1 MDDDTSDESF
11 KICVEVM
18 QNHNKLDDA
27 EWNAT
32 VEQSIAAL
40 GLHPNLFSF
49 FCEKILPR
57 LKHLVSLSTKV
68 KLEKYSEILQTSFAT
83 TQITEM
89 DIKRL
94 LVKVANSVL
103 FNDDISIEDSQIDFA
118 VPTDSDKKIIT
129 YLAGAVLNWGI
140 KRFTNEEK
148 EWCLAQV
155 GKKSLDESVLPFTPG
170 RNLIVCKEEFVDLI
184 IQCKLAFRKKMSK
197 KHINVKSIID
207 GVNWQV
213 LYGSKG
219 NKNAILKLLKRYTR
233 MRSHIAAK
241 HFQSQHFN
249 EKRQVRLQSRSTG
262 LRKSLQ
268 SSNNVQS

>member
-1 MDDDTSDESF
+1 MGDDKSDESF

-32 VEQSIAAL
+32 IEQSIDAL

-49 FCEKILPR
+49 FCEIILPR
-57 LKHLVSLSTKV
+57 LKHLVFLSPKV
-68 KLEKYSEILQTSFAT
+68 KLEKNLQTSFAT

-103 FNDDISIEDSQIDFA
+103 FNNDISIEDSQIDFA

-140 KRFTNEEK
+140 
-148 EWCLAQV
+148 
-155 GKKSLDESVLPFTPG
+155 
-170 RNLIVCKEEFVDLI
+170 
-184 IQCKLAFRKKMSK
+184 
-197 KHINVKSIID
+197 
-207 GVNWQV
+207 
-213 LYGSKG
+213 
-219 NKNAILKLLKRYTR
+219 
-233 MRSHIAAK
+233 
-241 HFQSQHFN
+241 
-249 EKRQVRLQSRSTG
+249 
-262 LRKSLQ
+262 
-268 SSNNVQS
+268 